1 MPFYELVFVTRQ
13 DLASSEVD
21 ELADKFKKILEQG
34 GGVLVS
40 KEYWGLRTLAYK
52 IKKNSKGHYV
62 LFNIDANYPVVAELE
77 RVMGFDE
84 NIIRKG
90 IFKIKSISKDPSKL
104 FVSVNAKDKNSAV

>member
-13 DLASSEVD
+13 DLALNEVD
-21 ELADKFKKILEQG
+21 NLADKFKKILENG
-34 GGVLVS
+34 KGKLVS

-52 IKKNSKGHYV
+52 INKNSKGHYIM
-62 LFNIDANYPVVAELE
+62 FNIDSPYPAVAELE

-90 IFKIKSISKDPSKL
+90 IFKVEEISKEPSKL
-104 FVSVNAKDKNSAV
+104 FVSINAKDKK